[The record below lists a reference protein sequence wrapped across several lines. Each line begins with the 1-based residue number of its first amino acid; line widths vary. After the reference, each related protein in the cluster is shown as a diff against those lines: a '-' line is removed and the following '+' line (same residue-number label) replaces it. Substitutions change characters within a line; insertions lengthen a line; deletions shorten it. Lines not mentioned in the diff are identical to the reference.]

1 MEKAI
6 IVHKYIY
13 KKEQFVNVEGDV
25 CRVSIDM
32 PEYMLEDFEIFID
45 TLNLQIEDCKDG

>member
-1 MEKAI
+1 MEKAVI
-6 IVHKYIY
+6 TQKYIY
-13 KKEQFVNVEGDV
+13 KKEQFENVEYDV
-25 CRVSIDM
+25 LRLSIDM